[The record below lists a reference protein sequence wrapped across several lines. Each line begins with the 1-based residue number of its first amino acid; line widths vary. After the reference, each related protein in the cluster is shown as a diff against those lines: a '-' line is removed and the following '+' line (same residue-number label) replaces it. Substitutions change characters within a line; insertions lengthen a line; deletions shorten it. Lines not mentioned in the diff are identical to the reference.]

1 MPYIVPGCCCENG
14 VVLADT
20 VLKEE
25 IKKQYPNSWERML
38 ERRTYIQDVLG
49 IQLHEDILPLSSMV
63 AYYTPYLMNHDYAFT
78 WKQ

>member
-1 MPYIVPGCCCENG
+1 M
-14 VVLADT
+14 
-20 VLKEE
+20 
-25 IKKQYPNSWERML
+25 Q

-49 IQLHEDILPLSSMV
+49 IHLHEDILPLSNMV